1 MKVSRIVWMFL
12 LAGVCLAQKRD
23 SEFATLTD
31 RFFDEVVFKYDPVQG
46 TQAGFHQYDALLG
59 SGSRADIDAQ
69 TGALHRFEKKVESFG
84 TDSLSASVAA
94 DRELVLAQI
103 RGQLL
108 TLEVIRPWEKNP
120 DIYSSG
126 VSSAVFVIM
135 SRKFAPA
142 DVRLKSVIA
151 REKLVAR
158 LFQSARENLKNPP
171 KIYTEIALEQL
182 PRIVSFFQND
192 VPAAFKDVR
201 DAPLLE
207 DFRKTNQ
214 GVIDS
219 LNAYQAFLKT
229 DLLPRSN
236 GDFRIGVETYR
247 KKLLFD
253 EMVDIPLERL
263 LEIGRENLRR
273 NQEEFKRVA
282 AQLDKSRSVEQI
294 LNESMLDHPAVGKL
308 LQSFRDVLSGLREFI
323 EKNRIVTIPS
333 KVPPIVEETPP
344 FMRALTTASMDT
356 PGPYEKVAK
365 EAFFNVTL
373 PEKTWDSK
381 QTEDYLQGFN
391 RGTII
396 STAVHEVY
404 PGHYTQFVWI
414 ARAPT
419 KVRKLL
425 GCSSNAE
432 GWAHYTEQMMLEE
445 GYGKGDL
452 KLRLG
457 QLQDALLRNARFI
470 AGIQMHTGR
479 MTMEEAQ
486 EFFVK
491 EGFQVRPVAEK
502 EAKRGTSDPTYL
514 VYTLGKLEILKLR
527 EDYKKMKGSAYTLQG
542 FHDAFLQQGYPPIK
556 IVRRALLGNDSPVL

>member
-1 MKVSRIVWMFL
+1 M
-12 LAGVCLAQKRD
+12 
-23 SEFATLTD
+23 T
-31 RFFDEVVFKYDPVQG
+31 
-46 TQAGFHQYDALLG
+46 
-59 SGSRADIDAQ
+59 
-69 TGALHRFEKKVESFG
+69 
-84 TDSLSASVAA
+84 A
-94 DRELVLAQI
+94 DRELLLAQI

-126 VSSAVFVIM
+126 VSNAMFVIM
-135 SRKFAPA
+135 SRKFAPPA
-142 DVRLKSVIA
+142 ARLKSVIA
-151 REKLVAR
+151 REKLVPR

-171 KIYTEIALEQL
+171 RIYTEVALEQM
-182 PRIVSFFQND
+182 PGIVSFFQKRR
-192 VPAAFKDVR
+192 ARRIQRR
-201 DAPLLE
+201 DRRDRCWRNSRPG
-207 DFRKTNQ
+207 NQ
-214 GVIDS
+214 GVIDA

-229 DLLPRSN
+229 DLLPRSK
-236 GDFRIGVETYR
+236 GDFRIGAETYR
-247 KKLLFD
+247 KKLLYD
-253 EMVDIPLERL
+253 EMVDIPLDRL
-263 LEIGRENLRR
+263 LEIGRQDLRR

-282 AQLDKSRSVEQI
+282 AQVDKTRTAEQI
-294 LNESMLDHPAVGKL
+294 LNETMLDHPAAGKL
-308 LQSFRDVLSGLREFI
+308 LQSFRDVLSGLRDFI
-323 EKNRIVTIPS
+323 ETNQIVTIPS

-356 PGPYEKVAK
+356 PGPFEKVAK

-373 PEKTWDSK
+373 PEKTWDAK
-381 QTEDYLQGFN
+381 QTEEYLQGFN

-404 PGHYTQFVWI
+404 PGHYTQFLWI
-414 ARAPT
+414 AHAPT

-432 GWAHYTEQMMLEE
+432 GWAHYTEQMMLDE

-470 AGIQMHTGR
+470 AGIQMHTGK
-479 MTMEEAQ
+479 MTMEEAE

-491 EGFQVRPVAEK
+491 EGYQVRPVAEK

-527 EDYKKMKGSAYTLQG
+527 EDYKRMKG
-542 FHDAFLQQGYPPIK
+542 DALFAARLPRCLPAAGLPAGQDRQACITGQ
-556 IVRRALLGNDSPVL
+556 RLAGLLSGNYSKSELAA